1 MINFIRRRLQK
12 RQVVI
17 GGIAAVLALGTGLS
31 LATAAS
37 ASNGHHSSN
46 DVKPTIVLVH
56 GGWDNSTGWNA
67 VVDKLQDRG
76 FAVIAPAN
84 PLRGLS
90 SDAAYVS
97 SVLDTIQGPIVLVG
111 HSYGG
116 AVITNAA
123 VGHANVKALVYIAG
137 FAPDAGESL
146 VQLVTMNPGS
156 EIGPATTIGRPYP
169 LGNGQQGTDLY
180 LTQDGLRTA
189 FAGDVPRNVQDQMF
203 ATQRPFSQE
212 AFQSVSGT
220 PAWKTI
226 PSWYL
231 VATNDHAIP
240 PATQFFMAKRAG
252 AQISTVKSSHV
263 PQISHPDDAVKTI
276 LAAAASVH

>member
-1 MINFIRRRLQK
+1 MMNFLRRRLNK
-12 RQVVI
+12 RQAVI
-17 GGIAAVLALGTGLS
+17 SGIATVLALGTGL
-31 LATAAS
+31 ATAAS
-37 ASNGHHSSN
+37 ASSGGCSSN
-46 DVKPTIVLVH
+46 AVKPTIVLVH

-67 VVDKLQDRG
+67 VVEKLQDRG
-76 FAVIAPAN
+76 FSVIAPAN
-84 PLRGLS
+84 PLRGLTP
-90 SDAAYVS
+90 DAAYVH
-97 SVLDTIQGPIVLVG
+97 SVLTTISGPIVLVG

-156 EIGPATTIGRPYP
+156 GIGPATTIGRPYP
-169 LGNGQQGTDLY
+169 LANGQQGTDLY
-180 LTQDGLRTA
+180 LTQEGLRTA
-189 FAGDVPRNVQDQMF
+189 FASDVPRHVQDQMF

-212 AFQSVSGT
+212 AFQSVSGA

-240 PATQFFMAKRAG
+240 PATQYFMAKRAG
-252 AQISTVKSSHV
+252 AQISEVKSSHV
-263 PQISHPDDAVKTI
+263 PQISHPDNVVSEI
-276 LAAAASVH
+276 LEAAASVH